1 MPYPYYMNPYSNAYP
16 TNYWN
21 PVNPVI
27 PNQVAQQIPQQPQ
40 YMINVDGEN
49 AAKSWQPNTVPQPNT
64 IIPLFDSDGQ
74 HVYFK
79 TYDAYGRMNPL
90 RKGRIVFDQEIN
102 VSETSSD
109 PVAQDMSGYV
119 TKEELN
125 KMKEEIEETLR
136 YHIDK
141 LGSSQSKTNQNGST
155 KSR

>member
-16 TNYWN
+16 ISYGGSAYPIQNMPTM
-21 PVNPVI
+21 
-27 PNQVAQQIPQQPQ
+27 VAQNQSQTQ

-49 AAKSWQPNTVPQPNT
+49 AAKSWQPSTVPQSNT

-79 TYDAYGRMNPL
+79 TYDIYGRMNPL
-90 RKGRIVFDQEIN
+90 RKGRIVFDDEIN

-109 PVAQDMSGYV
+109 PVAPDMSGCA
-119 TKEELN
+119 TKEDFDSIKKELESIRD
-125 KMKEEIEETLR
+125 MLT
-136 YHIDK
+136 
-141 LGSSQSKTNQNGST
+141 GSQSKTNQNGST

>member
-16 TNYWN
+16 INYWN

-27 PNQVAQQIPQQPQ
+27 PNQVAQQAPQQPQ

-49 AAKSWQPNTVPQPNT
+49 AAKSWQPSVIPQQNT

-90 RKGRIVFDQEIN
+90 RKGRIVFDDEIN
-102 VSETSSD
+102 ASESSQGSMI
-109 PVAQDMSGYV
+109 QDMSGYA
-119 TKEELN
+119 TKEDFDGIKKELDSI
-125 KMKEEIEETLR
+125 KDMLT
-136 YHIDK
+136 
-141 LGSSQSKTNQNGST
+141 GSQSKTNQNGST

>member
-1 MPYPYYMNPYSNAYP
+1 M
-16 TNYWN
+16 
-21 PVNPVI
+21 
-27 PNQVAQQIPQQPQ
+27 
-40 YMINVDGEN
+40 
-49 AAKSWQPNTVPQPNT
+49 
-64 IIPLFDSDGQ
+64 
-74 HVYFK
+74 
-79 TYDAYGRMNPL
+79 
-90 RKGRIVFDQEIN
+90 
-102 VSETSSD
+102 SETSSD